1 MNEFNNRISA
11 QRVILQIVNGNAKNR
26 EELFGLSKHAI
37 DRWVSVNRIDSE
49 SALVGLV
56 RQSAEKLFF
65 LANKS
70 QDTVSQEYQLILDE
84 IASIVK
90 RIEAELVR
98 VGKICHGPN
107 GAVRPDYRSDLR

>member
-11 QRVILQIVNGNAKNR
+11 QRAILQVVNGKTRNR

-37 DRWVSVNRIDSE
+37 DRWVSVNHIDSE
-49 SALVGLV
+49 SALLGLV

-70 QDTVSQEYQLILDE
+70 QDTISEEYQVISGE
-84 IASIVK
+84 IASIVR
-90 RIEAELVR
+90 RIEAEIV
-98 VGKICHGPN
+98 
-107 GAVRPDYRSDLR
+107 S